1 MTNPMHWT
9 NVGKTNMVARA
20 DLDAFQARLQA
31 KLTEWHLLAQNVGS
45 PPEVSIEP
53 GTKYA
58 RIVVSSAGP
67 QRSAYGFIDLTTG
80 DLLKA
85 DGWKKPAK
93 HVRGNIY
100 RENPLAGCTP
110 YGMQYLRS

>member
-9 NVGKTNMVARA
+9 NVGKTNMVTQD
-20 DLDAFQARLQA
+20 DLGAFQARLQA
-31 KLTEWHLLAQNVGS
+31 KLTEWHVLCQHVGS

-58 RIVVSSAGP
+58 RIVVTSPGP

-93 HVRGNIY
+93 HARGNIY
-100 RENPLAGCTP
+100 GENPLAGCDQ
-110 YGMQYLRS
+110 YGMQYLR

>member
-20 DLDAFQARLQA
+20 DLDAFQTRLQA
-31 KLTEWHLLAQNVGS
+31 KLTEWHVLAQNVGS
-45 PPEVSIEP
+45 APEVSIEP

-100 RENPLAGCTP
+100 RENPLAGCGP
-110 YGMQYLRS
+110 YGMQYLR